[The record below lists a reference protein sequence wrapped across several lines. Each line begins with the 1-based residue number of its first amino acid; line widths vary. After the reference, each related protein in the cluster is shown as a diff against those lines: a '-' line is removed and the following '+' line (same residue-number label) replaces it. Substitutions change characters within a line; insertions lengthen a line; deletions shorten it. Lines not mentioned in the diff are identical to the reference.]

1 MMFFFQHSQVQAPSS
16 SKYLGDL
23 EKVLE
28 RIIAYIDSLR
38 TLHWQRDPNRK
49 PAVLPV
55 SIQLKSL
62 PILIN
67 FTKTSLALGED
78 IYGPKIFFSTQLLN
92 PRYLGYIEIPPLVA
106 SLPCTRYSEPR

>member
-1 MMFFFQHSQVQAPSS
+1 MMFFFHRSQVQAPSS

-28 RIIAYIDSLR
+28 RVIAYIDSLR

-55 SIQLKSL
+55 SIRIKSL
-62 PILIN
+62 PILIS
-67 FTKTSLALGED
+67 FTKTSLTSRED
-78 IYGPKIFFSTQLLN
+78 IHGP
-92 PRYLGYIEIPPLVA
+92 E
-106 SLPCTRYSEPR
+106 YSC

>member
-23 EKVLE
+23 EKVVE

-55 SIQLKSL
+55 SIWNKSL
-62 PILIN
+62 PILTSFI
-67 FTKTSLALGED
+67 KTSLASGED
-78 IYGPKIFFSTQLLN
+78 IYAPKILVKAIAKSPL
-92 PRYLGYIEIPPLVA
+92 PRKH
-106 SLPCTRYSEPR
+106 